1 MLHFTYC
8 NPDGEDL
15 QQGDVLCKTED
26 ISSLIRQVHPHYLKD
41 DYSHFLV
48 LTQSCDLVRRPNCK
62 ARYITLAAVRPIEI
76 VLQRE
81 VEKFQD
87 RISKAAGAC
96 KQSARGNVKR
106 FLQRLLNNNEGEFF
120 YLQKEPSVGLSD
132 NSCAFLR
139 LSISIRAYE
148 HYQKCMDARSISLK
162 PTVQN
167 KLGWLTGN
175 MYSRVGTEDWTPE
188 NVSEDQ
194 FKEIIDEI
202 LDLNF
207 VWIEDEVLR
216 LWRAY
221 QGGRQRHRRSCS

>member
-1 MLHFTYC
+1 
-8 NPDGEDL
+8 
-15 QQGDVLCKTED
+15 
-26 ISSLIRQVHPHYLKD
+26 
-41 DYSHFLV
+41 
-48 LTQSCDLVRRPNCK
+48 
-62 ARYITLAAVRPIEI
+62 
-76 VLQRE
+76 
-81 VEKFQD
+81 
-87 RISKAAGAC
+87 
-96 KQSARGNVKR
+96 
-106 FLQRLLNNNEGEFF
+106 
-120 YLQKEPSVGLSD
+120 
-132 NSCAFLR
+132 
-139 LSISIRAYE
+139 
-148 HYQKCMDARSISLK
+148 MDARSISLK